1 MLSPEQNLGRQRAV
15 FKQWIAAKL
24 FDVGAWLMDKAA
36 EQLDDFELFDWED
49 GEDCE

>member
-1 MLSPEQNLGRQRAV
+1 MLKQEQNLGRQKV
-15 FKQWIAAKL
+15 MFKQWFAAKL

-36 EQLDDFELFDWED
+36 GMFNDFELFDWED